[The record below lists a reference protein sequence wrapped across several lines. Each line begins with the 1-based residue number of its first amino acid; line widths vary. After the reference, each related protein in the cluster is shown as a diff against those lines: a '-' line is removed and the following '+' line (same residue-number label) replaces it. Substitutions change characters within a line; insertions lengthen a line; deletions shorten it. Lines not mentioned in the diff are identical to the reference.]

1 MQGKIA
7 ARESVTQRLTHL
19 PFKHLAKVLVRKV
32 QEDDITGL
40 GAEIAYNAVFAIPAF
55 LLFLVTLA
63 AVVNQFTGVPLN
75 ETLLALIDQHAP
87 IEARPLLTE
96 VVQGVIGR
104 VNGLAV
110 SIGALTTIILALWS
124 GAGGMT
130 AVIKAFN
137 RAYDVKETRPFVRQK
152 LTAIGLTVLSA
163 ALVVA
168 AFVLFVFGG
177 SIGAWVANLFGLG
190 SVFTL
195 VWNLLRLPLA
205 IIFIAFMLAVVYY
218 LGPNIQQSFRWIS
231 AGSVVATLLWV
242 LAVLGFKF
250 YLLISN
256 PGSAYGAA
264 GSVLVLLFFLYVSGI
279 IVVLGAE
286 LNAVLAQ
293 QYDPKTVTDLAQHP
307 QKVASPSEQA
317 TAHQR
322 AQQFDQR
329 EGTNLAHNQQARQPV
344 PGASVEP
351 EQPRGHEDASAH
363 RQSLLGLVKA
373 GLMVAALRLVR
384 QRLKQH
390 GTARDE

>member
-87 IEARPLLTE
+87 IESRPLLTE

-195 VWNLLRLPLA
+195 VWDLLRWPLA

-218 LGPNIQQSFRWIS
+218 FGPNIQQSFRWIS
-231 AGSVVATLLWV
+231 PGSVVATILWLAAVV
-242 LAVLGFKF
+242 LFEF
-250 YLLISN
+250 YLLVSN
-256 PGSAYGAA
+256 PGSAYGAG
-264 GSVLVLLFFLYVSGI
+264 GSALVLLFFLYVSGI
-279 IVVLGAE
+279 IVVFGAE
-286 LNAVLAQ
+286 INAVLEKHVDQ
-293 QYDPKTVTDLAQHP
+293 KTI
-307 QKVASPSEQA
+307 
-317 TAHQR
+317 
-322 AQQFDQR
+322 
-329 EGTNLAHNQQARQPV
+329 
-344 PGASVEP
+344 
-351 EQPRGHEDASAH
+351 
-363 RQSLLGLVKA
+363 
-373 GLMVAALRLVR
+373 
-384 QRLKQH
+384 
-390 GTARDE
+390 

>member
-7 ARESVTQRLTHL
+7 ARESVIQRL
-19 PFKHLAKVLVRKV
+19 PHLAKVLFTKV
-32 QEDDITGL
+32 QEDELTGL

-63 AVVNQFTGVPLN
+63 AMVNQFTGVPLT
-75 ETLLALIDQHAP
+75 ETLLALIDQRAP
-87 IEARPLLTE
+87 ADLSLLLTE
-96 VVQGVIGR
+96 LVQGVIGR

-110 SIGALTTIILALWS
+110 SIGALTTIVLALWS

-130 AVIKAFN
+130 ALIKAFN

-195 VWNLLRLPLA
+195 VWNLLRWPLA

-250 YLLISN
+250 YLLVSN

-264 GSVLVLLFFLYVSGI
+264 GGVLVLLFFLYVSGI

-293 QYDPKTVTDLAQHP
+293 QYDPKTVTDLTQHP
-307 QKVASPSEQA
+307 QKVTSAAEQA

-329 EGTNLAHNQQARQPV
+329 EDTNLAYNRQASIAL
-344 PGASVEP
+344 G
-351 EQPRGHEDASAH
+351 QPRGHEDASAH
-363 RQSLLGLVKA
+363 RQSVLRLVKG
-373 GLMVAALRLVR
+373 GLMVVALRLVR
-384 QRLKQH
+384 QRLKQRDP
-390 GTARDE
+390 ARDE

>member
-7 ARESVTQRLTHL
+7 ARESLIQRL
-19 PFKHLAKVLVRKV
+19 PQLAKVLFTKV
-32 QEDDITGL
+32 QEDDLTGL
-40 GAEIAYNAVFAIPAF
+40 GAEIAYSAVFAIPAF

-63 AVVNQFTGVPLN
+63 AVVNQFTGVPLT

-87 IEARPLLTE
+87 IETRPLLTE
-96 VVQGVIGR
+96 LVQGVIGR

-110 SIGALTTIILALWS
+110 SIGAFVTIILALWS

-130 AVIKAFN
+130 AIIKAFN

-195 VWNLLRLPLA
+195 VWNLLRWPLA

-231 AGSVVATLLWV
+231 PGSVVATILW
-242 LAVLGFKF
+242 LAAVLLFKF
-250 YLLISN
+250 YLVISN

-286 LNAVLAQ
+286 LNAVLEKHV
-293 QYDPKTVTDLAQHP
+293 DPKTVTDLAQHP
-307 QKVASPSEQA
+307 QKVTSSSEQV

-329 EGTNLAHNQQARQPV
+329 EGTNLAYNRQ
-344 PGASVEP
+344 ASVAP
-351 EQPRGHEDASAH
+351 EQPCGHEDAPAH
-363 RQSLLGLVKA
+363 RQNVLGLVKA
-373 GLMVAALRLVR
+373 GLMVAALVR
-384 QRLKQH
+384 QQLKQH

>member
-7 ARESVTQRLTHL
+7 ARESLVQRL
-19 PFKHLAKVLVRKV
+19 PHLAKVLFTTVR
-32 QEDDITGL
+32 EDDITGL

-63 AVVNQFTGVPLN
+63 AMVNQFTGVPLT
-75 ETLLALIDQHAP
+75 ETLLALIDQRAP
-87 IEARPLLTE
+87 ANLSPLLTE
-96 VVQGVIGR
+96 LVQGVIGR

-110 SIGALTTIILALWS
+110 SIGAVTTIVLALWS

-195 VWNLLRLPLA
+195 VWNLLRWPLA
-205 IIFIAFMLAVVYY
+205 IIFITFMLAVVYY

-293 QYDPKTVTDLAQHP
+293 QYDPKTVNDLARHP
-307 QKVASPSEQA
+307 QKVALPSEQA

-322 AQQFDQR
+322 AQRFDQR
-329 EGTNLAHNQQARQPV
+329 EGTNLAHNRQ
-344 PGASVEP
+344 ASVESG
-351 EQPRGHEDASAH
+351 QPRGHEDAPAH
-363 RQSLLGLVKA
+363 RQSLLGLVKG

-384 QRLKQH
+384 QRLKQRD
-390 GTARDE
+390 TARDE

>member
-7 ARESVTQRLTHL
+7 ARESLVQRL
-19 PFKHLAKVLVRKV
+19 PHLAKVLFTTVR
-32 QEDDITGL
+32 EDDITGL

-63 AVVNQFTGVPLN
+63 AMVNQFTGVPLT
-75 ETLLALIDQHAP
+75 ETLLVLIDQRAP
-87 IEARPLLTE
+87 ANLSPLLTE
-96 VVQGVIGR
+96 LVQGVIGR

-110 SIGALTTIILALWS
+110 SIGAVTTIVLALWS

-195 VWNLLRLPLA
+195 VWNLLRWPLA
-205 IIFIAFMLAVVYY
+205 IIFITFMLAVVYY

-293 QYDPKTVTDLAQHP
+293 QYDPKTVNDLARHP
-307 QKVASPSEQA
+307 QKVALPSEQA

-322 AQQFDQR
+322 AQRFDQR
-329 EGTNLAHNQQARQPV
+329 EGTNLAHNRQ
-344 PGASVEP
+344 ASVESG
-351 EQPRGHEDASAH
+351 QPRGHEDAPAH
-363 RQSLLGLVKA
+363 RQSLLGLVKG

-384 QRLKQH
+384 QRLKQRE
-390 GTARDE
+390 TARDE

>member
-1 MQGKIA
+1 MQGKIV
-7 ARESVTQRLTHL
+7 ARESLVQRL
-19 PFKHLAKVLVRKV
+19 PHLAKVLFTTVR
-32 QEDDITGL
+32 EDDITGL

-63 AVVNQFTGVPLN
+63 AMVNQFTGVPLT
-75 ETLLALIDQHAP
+75 ETLLALIDQRAP
-87 IEARPLLTE
+87 ANLSPLLTE
-96 VVQGVIGR
+96 LVQGVIGR

-110 SIGALTTIILALWS
+110 SIGAVTTIVLALWS

-195 VWNLLRLPLA
+195 VWNLLRWPLA
-205 IIFIAFMLAVVYY
+205 IIFITFMLAVVYY

-256 PGSAYGAA
+256 PGSAYGAV

-286 LNAVLAQ
+286 LNAVVAQ

-322 AQQFDQR
+322 AQRFDQR
-329 EGTNLAHNQQARQPV
+329 EGTNLAHNRQARQPV
-344 PGASVEP
+344 PGASVESG
-351 EQPRGHEDASAH
+351 QPRGHEDAPAH
-363 RQSLLGLVKA
+363 RQSVLGLIKG

-384 QRLKQH
+384 QRLKQRD
-390 GTARDE
+390 TARDE

>member
-1 MQGKIA
+1 MQGKTA
-7 ARESVTQRLTHL
+7 SRESLAQRL
-19 PFKHLAKVLVRKV
+19 PHLANVLFTKVR
-32 QEDDITGL
+32 EDDITGL

-63 AVVNQFTGVPLN
+63 AMVNQFTGVPLN
-75 ETLLALIDQHAP
+75 ETLLALIDQRAP
-87 IEARPLLTE
+87 ADLRPLLTGL
-96 VVQGVIGR
+96 VQGVLQR

-110 SIGALTTIILALWS
+110 SIGAITTIILALWS

-130 AVIKAFN
+130 ALIKAFN

-163 ALVVA
+163 ILVVA

-177 SIGAWVANLFGLG
+177 NIGAWLANLFGLG

-195 VWNLLRLPLA
+195 VWNLLRWPLA

-231 AGSVVATLLWV
+231 LGSVVATLLWV

-264 GSVLVLLFFLYVSGI
+264 GSVLVLLFFLYLSGI

-293 QYDPKTVTDLAQHP
+293 QYDPKTIQDLAQHP
-307 QKVASPSEQA
+307 QKVTSTAEQA
-317 TAHQR
+317 TAQQR

-329 EGTNLAHNQQARQPV
+329 GGTNLAYNRQARHPG
-344 PGASVEP
+344 PGASAEP
-351 EQPRGHEDASAH
+351 KQPRGHEDAPVH
-363 RQSLLGLVKA
+363 RQSVLGLVRA
-373 GLMVAALRLVR
+373 GLMVASLRLVR

>member
-7 ARESVTQRLTHL
+7 ARESVTQRLAHL

-32 QEDDITGL
+32 QEDELTGL

-63 AVVNQFTGVPLN
+63 AMVNQFTGVPLN

-87 IEARPLLTE
+87 IETRPLLTE

-110 SIGALTTIILALWS
+110 SIGAITTIILALWS

-130 AVIKAFN
+130 ALIKAFN

-177 SIGAWVANLFGLG
+177 NIGAWLTNLFGLG

-195 VWNLLRLPLA
+195 VWNLLRWPLA

-286 LNAVLAQ
+286 LNAVLEKHV
-293 QYDPKTVTDLAQHP
+293 DPKTIQDLAQHP
-307 QKVASPSEQA
+307 QKVTSAAEQA

-329 EGTNLAHNQQARQPV
+329 EGTNLAHNRQARHPG

-351 EQPRGHEDASAH
+351 EQHRGHEDASAH
-363 RQSLLGLVKA
+363 RQSVLGLVRA

>member
-7 ARESVTQRLTHL
+7 ARESVTQRL
-19 PFKHLAKVLVRKV
+19 PHLAKVLVRKV
-32 QEDDITGL
+32 QEDDLTGL

-63 AVVNQFTGVPLN
+63 AMVNQFTGVPLN

-110 SIGALTTIILALWS
+110 SIGALTTIVLALWS

-195 VWNLLRLPLA
+195 VWNLLRWPLA

-329 EGTNLAHNQQARQPV
+329 EGTNLAHNRP
-344 PGASVEP
+344 ASVEP
-351 EQPRGHEDASAH
+351 RQPRGHEDASAH

-373 GLMVAALRLVR
+373 GLMVAVLRLVR

>member
-1 MQGKIA
+1 MQGKTA
-7 ARESVTQRLTHL
+7 SRESVAQRLAHL

-32 QEDDITGL
+32 QEDDLTGL
-40 GAEIAYNAVFAIPAF
+40 GAEIAYSAVFAIPAF

-63 AVVNQFTGVPLN
+63 AMVNQFTGVPLN

-87 IEARPLLTE
+87 IETRPLLTE

-163 ALVVA
+163 ILVVA
-168 AFVLFVFGG
+168 AFALFVFGG
-177 SIGAWVANLFGLG
+177 NIGAWLTNLFGLG

-195 VWNLLRLPLA
+195 VWNLLRWPLA

-286 LNAVLAQ
+286 LNTVLAQ
-293 QYDPKTVTDLAQHP
+293 QYDSKTVTDLAQHP
-307 QKVASPSEQA
+307 QKVTSAAEQA

-322 AQQFDQR
+322 TQRFDQR
-329 EGTNLAHNQQARQPV
+329 EGINLAYNRQTSIA
-344 PGASVEP
+344 PG
-351 EQPRGHEDASAH
+351 QPRGHEDAPAH
-363 RQSLLGLVKA
+363 RQSLLGLVKG

-384 QRLKQH
+384 QRLKQRD
-390 GTARDE
+390 TARDE

>member
-1 MQGKIA
+1 M
-7 ARESVTQRLTHL
+7 
-19 PFKHLAKVLVRKV
+19 
-32 QEDDITGL
+32 
-40 GAEIAYNAVFAIPAF
+40 
-55 LLFLVTLA
+55 
-63 AVVNQFTGVPLN
+63 
-75 ETLLALIDQHAP
+75 
-87 IEARPLLTE
+87 
-96 VVQGVIGR
+96 
-104 VNGLAV
+104 
-110 SIGALTTIILALWS
+110 
-124 GAGGMT
+124 
-130 AVIKAFN
+130 
-137 RAYDVKETRPFVRQK
+137 KETRSFVRQK

-195 VWNLLRLPLA
+195 VWNLLRWPLA
-205 IIFIAFMLAVVYY
+205 IIFISFMLAVVYY

-231 AGSVVATLLWV
+231 PGSVIATLLWV

-250 YLLISN
+250 YLVISN

-286 LNAVLAQ
+286 LNAVLAKHV
-293 QYDPKTVTDLAQHP
+293 DPKTVTDLAQHP
-307 QKVASPSEQA
+307 QKVTSAAEQA
-317 TAHQR
+317 RAHQR

-329 EGTNLAHNQQARQPV
+329 EGTNLAHNRQ
-344 PGASVEP
+344 ASVALG
-351 EQPRGHEDASAH
+351 QPRGHEYASAH
-363 RQSLLGLVKA
+363 RQNVLGLVKA